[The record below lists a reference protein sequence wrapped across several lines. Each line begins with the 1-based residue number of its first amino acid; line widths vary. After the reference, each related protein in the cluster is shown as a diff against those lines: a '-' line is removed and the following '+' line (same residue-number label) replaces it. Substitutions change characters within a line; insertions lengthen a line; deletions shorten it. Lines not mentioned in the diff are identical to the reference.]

1 MTVWLLVSAGHLHD
15 LLCPIWDAH
24 QWQPDGRLHITSCY
38 LIVSLF
44 WHAKTGCTCNYYIT
58 MISLQNL
65 NMSSEMA
72 KQIQLQLAAL
82 SQWCDGT
89 IMRFRLQN
97 FP

>member
-1 MTVWLLVSAGHLHD
+1 MKDKASLAYLKTMRSRHSKGMDNASLVPRSYAHACERVWLYKSK
-15 LLCPIWDAH
+15 
-24 QWQPDGRLHITSCY
+24 
-38 LIVSLF
+38 SL
-44 WHAKTGCTCNYYIT
+44 G
-58 MISLQNL
+58 SLQNL